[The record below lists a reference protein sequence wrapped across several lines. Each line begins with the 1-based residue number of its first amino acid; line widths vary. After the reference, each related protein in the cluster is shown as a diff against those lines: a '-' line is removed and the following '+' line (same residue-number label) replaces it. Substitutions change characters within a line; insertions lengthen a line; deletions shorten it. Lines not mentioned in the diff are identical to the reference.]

1 MFYSE
6 YFTAK
11 SDLDGYTRK
20 VKGKKSLLKPHEE
33 LHFRSCVVITQ
44 KSLVCKR
51 TKQTPKEK
59 LQMIIR
65 LGIGTFKHSMG
76 KILT

>member
-33 LHFRSCVVITQ
+33 LHFRCCVVITQ

-51 TKQTPKEK
+51 TKQTP
-59 LQMIIR
+59 
-65 LGIGTFKHSMG
+65 
-76 KILT
+76 